1 MTITIFVEPSS
12 LQDLIVVCTMLET
25 LPLDNEYKFDKRNLV
40 FSETQITGYM
50 QINLDIKLYLK
61 LMYCINKL

>member
-40 FSETQITGYM
+40 FSETQITGYT